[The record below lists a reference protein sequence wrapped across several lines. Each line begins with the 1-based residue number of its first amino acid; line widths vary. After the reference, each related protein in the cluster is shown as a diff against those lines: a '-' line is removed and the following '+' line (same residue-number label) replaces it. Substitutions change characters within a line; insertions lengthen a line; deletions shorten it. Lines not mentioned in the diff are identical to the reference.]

1 MIRDVSNL
9 IISKNLSIVETLKK
23 LNETAKKVLFVV
35 EDNTLVGTVT
45 DGDIRRH
52 ILRTGKIEGKVEEFY
67 NPNPVFIYKNELEN
81 KEKIEKIFLAK
92 KVEVIPV
99 VDKNLYLKGY
109 IEWSDILSED
119 YFIGYERIE
128 ENIPIVIMAGGKG
141 KRMEP
146 FTNVLPKPLIP
157 IGEKTIVE
165 YVIDSFKKFG
175 LKKYI
180 LIVNY
185 KGKMIEAYFNSLDK
199 DYNIEFVY
207 ERDFLGTAG
216 GLKLVSN
223 IIRENNFIVSNCD
236 VILKCNYKEIFDFHK
251 KNNSIFTSLTLIRH
265 FKIPYGVVET
275 DSGGKIKSIIEKP
288 EYTFQINAG
297 VYILNRKI
305 FEFIDDNFYLDMPTL
320 MQKVIK
326 NNQKVLGYP
335 VKESDCI
342 DVGQLEEYKR
352 WFKRLEI

>member
-23 LNETAKKVLFVV
+23 LNETTKKVLFVV

-335 VKESDCI
+335 VKESDYI